1 MTVETKG
8 IALAKAVARFLDVP
22 FVTARK
28 RSKVTEGATISVN
41 YISSSLSRVSKM
53 ELPTRALKKEAKVLI
68 VDDFMKGGG
77 TLTGMEELVKE
88 FDGTIAGVCVL
99 CEADFDKEKL
109 IKNYLSLVKISEI
122 DTAQK
127 LIVAEPGNFL
137 TETDFDRF

>member
-1 MTVETKG
+1 
-8 IALAKAVARFLDVP
+8 
-22 FVTARK
+22 
-28 RSKVTEGATISVN
+28 
-41 YISSSLSRVSKM
+41 
-53 ELPTRALKKEAKVLI
+53 
-68 VDDFMKGGG
+68 
-77 TLTGMEELVKE
+77 
-88 FDGTIAGVCVL
+88 TIAGVCVL

>member
-1 MTVETKG
+1 
-8 IALAKAVARFLDVP
+8 
-22 FVTARK
+22 
-28 RSKVTEGATISVN
+28 
-41 YISSSLSRVSKM
+41 M
-53 ELPTRALKKEAKVLI
+53 ELPTRARKKEAKVLI

-109 IKNYLSLVKISEI
+109 IKNYLSLIKISEI